1 MHHRGQPERE
11 CDLSTRSVDGAKFRS
26 SYVVTQQ
33 QRAASRLGLCAPLA
47 GLGWGGVAAA
57 ATSVTYQLFLELDVA
72 TIPLSAFYSD
82 GTDHGLIRL
91 SFVADEAPLV
101 EGARRLYAL

>member
-1 MHHRGQPERE
+1 MQHRDQPERG
-11 CDLSTRSVDGAKFRS
+11 CDLSTRSVGGAKFRC
-26 SYVVTQQ
+26 SYAVTRQK
-33 QRAASRLGLCAPLA
+33 RAAARLGLCAPLA

-57 ATSVTYQLFLELDVA
+57 ATGVTHQLVLDLTVA

-91 SFVADEAPLV
+91 SFAADKATLV
-101 EGARRLYAL
+101 EGARRLYPL